1 MPKRKPYVGD
11 EFRNIPP
18 GPITPPEITEQFI
31 DRLSKLQMFKRG
43 KDGFYL
49 RVPEYGGTVT
59 LGEDLRQLLQ
69 PLSTILLSFFKDHRI
84 DAESYSETLTGMT
97 TALSD
102 LSSSKR
108 ELLTSG
114 IIDEKAFNK
123 TFDRINEWRQK
134 YSEHIF
140 RPIPSEKKAKLIR
153 DMVIYFR
160 QSARKLKRDGAFYC
174 VAYVLQSFDIEQGD
188 IKQIF
193 ARIKKDYYRKG
204 SHLT

>member
-1 MPKRKPYVGD
+1 MPKRKPCEGD

-18 GPITPPEITEQFI
+18 GPIIPPEITEQFI
-31 DRLSKLQMFKRG
+31 DRLSKLRIFKRG

-59 LGEDLRQLLQ
+59 LGEDLRKLLQ

-97 TALSD
+97 MALND
-102 LSSSKR
+102 LSLSRRK
-108 ELLTSG
+108 LLTSG

-123 TFDRINEWRQK
+123 TFDRIKEWKQK
-134 YSEHIF
+134 YSEYIF
-140 RPIPSEKKAKLIR
+140 RPVPSEKRAKLVR
-153 DMVIYFR
+153 DLVVCFR
-160 QSARKLKRDGAFYC
+160 QFSRKINADKAFYC
-174 VAYVLQSFDIEQGD
+174 VAHVLKSFDIEEGN

-193 ARIKKDYYRKG
+193 MRIKKEYHRRRF
-204 SHLT
+204 HLT